1 MRDRA
6 ISGPATKSS
15 LVRKLFLLLAMLV
28 APNFVR
34 AQVGSLPGPTPPP
47 PPPPPQLKD
56 QTHAGIRVSTDLVLL
71 HVTVMDERGQFVPG
85 LKENNFR
92 VFEDKVEQKISAF
105 LGEDVPVTMGLVIDN
120 SGSMREKR
128 AQVNAAALTFVKT
141 SNPQDEVFVV
151 NFNDEYYLDLDKD
164 FTNDQRELN
173 EALSRIDARGSTAL
187 FDAVIGSLDH
197 LRKGHKDKKVLLV
210 ITDGDDDASRKKLA
224 DVVAVAQK
232 SDAQIYAIGVFS
244 DEDRKSAKKM
254 IRNSKKELTEM
265 TAVSGGAAYF
275 PDTLEQVQAVCAQVA
290 HDIRNQYTLGYYPT
304 NLAMDGSFRAVQVQ
318 LIQPK
323 DRGKMTARTR
333 AGYYSQKTSHGD

>member
-1 MRDRA
+1 M
-6 ISGPATKSS
+6 
-15 LVRKLFLLLAMLV
+15 
-28 APNFVR
+28 
-34 AQVGSLPGPTPPP
+34 
-47 PPPPPQLKD
+47 
-56 QTHAGIRVSTDLVLL
+56 STDLVLL
-71 HVTVMDERGQFVPG
+71 HVTVMDEHGQFVPG
-85 LKENNFR
+85 LKQNNFR
-92 VFEDKVEQKISAF
+92 VYEDKVEQKISAF
-105 LGEDVPVTMGLVIDN
+105 LGEDVPVTMGLVVDN

-128 AQVNAAALTFVKT
+128 AQVNAAALTFIKT

-265 TAVSGGAAYF
+265 TSVSGGAAYF
-275 PDTLEQVQAVCAQVA
+275 PETLEQVQSICAQVA
-290 HDIRNQYTLGYYPT
+290 HDIRNQYTLGYYPS

>member
-1 MRDRA
+1 
-6 ISGPATKSS
+6 
-15 LVRKLFLLLAMLV
+15 
-28 APNFVR
+28 
-34 AQVGSLPGPTPPP
+34 
-47 PPPPPQLKD
+47 
-56 QTHAGIRVSTDLVLL
+56 VSTDLVLL
-71 HVTVMDERGQFVPG
+71 HVTVMDEHGQFVPG
-85 LKENNFR
+85 LKQNNFR
-92 VFEDKVEQKISAF
+92 VYEDKVEQKISAF
-105 LGEDVPVTMGLVIDN
+105 LGEDVPVTMGLVVDN

-128 AQVNAAALTFVKT
+128 AQVNAAALTFIKT

-265 TAVSGGAAYF
+265 TSVSGGAAYF
-275 PDTLEQVQAVCAQVA
+275 PETLEQVQSICAQVA
-290 HDIRNQYTLGYYPT
+290 HDIRNQYTLGYYPS